1 MNNMEKPP
9 IKEFILSIA
18 LIVLLIV
25 LLNPFNFL
33 MSDAV
38 LMLTV
43 ALFVIAVGLIA
54 GLALNERPRD
64 ERENVLVHTSARV
77 GYISGIVILS
87 LAIIIESLQHDLD
100 FWLPLVFVIMILSKL
115 IGRIYQENSS
125 LSTD

>member
-1 MNNMEKPP
+1 MEKPP